1 VSSGLGFVPLPVTPT
16 YNATKAAIHVFTEA
30 LRVQLADTTI
40 QVIELVPPAVRTAL
54 MNQENSPMAMPLEA
68 FLDEVISLLEQE
80 PNAREILVENVKFLR
95 YATANGTYDETL
107 AMLSQH

>member
-1 VSSGLGFVPLPVTPT
+1 MSSGLGFVPLPVTPT

-40 QVIELVPPAVRTAL
+40 QVIELVPPAVQTAL
-54 MNQENSPMAMPLEA
+54 MNQENSPMAMALDA
-68 FLDEVISLLEQE
+68 FLEVISLLEQE